1 MDKSRFLVFL
11 QLRNIPLRRI
21 LPPVLVDLGPKIP
34 LKDDISLQQLQKT
47 LLEISYRYPALIT
60 GRICF
65 KLTLQ
70 MNLIGKNVDKTLISG
85 NFFSILSTKY
95 SKNLLKSWRK
105 NTIHEVH
112 TYHHNFW
119 TVYRIRTN
127 DPSLKNYL
135 NFLSIDIL
143 FRLAI

>member
-47 LLEISYRYPALIT
+47 FLKISYRYPALIT
-60 GRICF
+60 GRIYF

-70 MNLIGKNVDKTLISG
+70 MNLIGKNVDKILLFLETFSLFCPQNIAKICWNPDEKTPYMRCTHFIITSERFIESG
-85 NFFSILSTKY
+85 
-95 SKNLLKSWRK
+95 
-105 NTIHEVH
+105 
-112 TYHHNFW
+112 
-119 TVYRIRTN
+119 RTT
-127 DPSLKNYL
+127 PRWK
-135 NFLSIDIL
+135 
-143 FRLAI
+143 AI